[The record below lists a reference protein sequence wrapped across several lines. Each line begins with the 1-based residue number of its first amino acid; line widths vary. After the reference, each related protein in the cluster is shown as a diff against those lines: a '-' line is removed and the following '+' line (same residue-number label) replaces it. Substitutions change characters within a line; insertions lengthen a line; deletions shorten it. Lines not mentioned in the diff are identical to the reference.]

1 MSAMSRP
8 RTVLIVDQ
16 DDGWREAVASA
27 LKADYRILRA
37 SSGES
42 ALAMLTREEVDAMLL
57 DVDQPGISGFETLRI
72 ARENFELTE
81 VVMTAASSDVDHA
94 VEAVKL
100 GAFHFVPKTGGA
112 DAVRALIDRA
122 IERQALARQVQ
133 VLSAEAADTT
143 EREFVVGPSRA
154 LQDVVAMVRRV
165 ASLSAT
171 VLILGESGTGKELLA
186 RLLHRESESPDG
198 PFVAVNLAAIPQEL
212 VESVLFG
219 HEKGSFTGA
228 VRQQIGKFELAGGG
242 TLFLDEIGDLKLDLQ
257 AKLLRAIQEG
267 EIERIG
273 SQRPIKATF
282 RLIAATNVDLDKAVK
297 EGRFRDDLF
306 YRINVIPV
314 KLPPLRERID
324 DLPELARF
332 FLRRYNTKFRKQVE
346 GISESSAPDAGLLL
360 VARQHPRAG
369 EPDRAAGGH
378 LREELDH
385 RGRPAVRVPDGGAR
399 PHGPQGR
406 EPVPG
411 GDGGL
416 RAEPARAGPRE
427 ERLERDGDGALPG
440 PAAQHDE
447 VQAGEAGRAGVRQ
460 AAAEQLRDNGPGD
473 AVRLRLRARK
483 VRPRGYLRGSTAS
496 LSAFWMRAL
505 TTVLAGILMASPVAG
520 LRPILALRFCTT
532 SFTIPGSVNSPARFN
547 SFSASAASSSKYS
560 RATVRLTSKRSAKC
574 ENKSDLPILRA
585 STMCVPPDLNVVARS
600 AVDRRQDPRA
610 RAVRCEI
617 WPKSGVS

>member
-1 MSAMSRP
+1 MSRP

-37 SSGES
+37 ASGES

-81 VVMTAASSDVDHA
+81 VVMTAASSEVDHA

-273 SQRPIKATF
+273 SQRPIKANF

-346 GISESSAPDAGLLL
+346 GISEAAIRMLASYWWPGNIRELENLIERLVAISEKSWITEDDLPFEFRMAELDRTERKGESLFQEAMVAFERNLL
-360 VARQHPRAG
+360 VRALEKNGWNVTATARYLGVPLSTMKFKL
-369 EPDRAAGGH
+369 EKLDV
-378 LREELDH
+378 REF
-385 RGRPAVRVPDGGAR
+385 AK
-399 PHGPQGR
+399 
-406 EPVPG
+406 
-411 GDGGL
+411 
-416 RAEPARAGPRE
+416 
-427 ERLERDGDGALPG
+427 
-440 PAAQHDE
+440 
-447 VQAGEAGRAGVRQ
+447 
-460 AAAEQLRDNGPGD
+460 
-473 AVRLRLRARK
+473 RLR
-483 VRPRGYLRGSTAS
+483 
-496 LSAFWMRAL
+496 
-505 TTVLAGILMASPVAG
+505 
-520 LRPILALRFCTT
+520 
-532 SFTIPGSVNSPARFN
+532 
-547 SFSASAASSSKYS
+547 SS
-560 RATVRLTSKRSAKC
+560 
-574 ENKSDLPILRA
+574 
-585 STMCVPPDLNVVARS
+585 
-600 AVDRRQDPRA
+600 
-610 RAVRCEI
+610 
-617 WPKSGVS
+617 

>member
-72 ARENFELTE
+72 ARQNFELTE

-122 IERQALARQVQ
+122 IERQSLARQVQ

-332 FLRRYNTKFRKQVE
+332 FLRRYNTKFRKQV
-346 GISESSAPDAGLLL
+346 
-360 VARQHPRAG
+360 
-369 EPDRAAGGH
+369 
-378 LREELDH
+378 
-385 RGRPAVRVPDGGAR
+385 
-399 PHGPQGR
+399 
-406 EPVPG
+406 
-411 GDGGL
+411 
-416 RAEPARAGPRE
+416 
-427 ERLERDGDGALPG
+427 
-440 PAAQHDE
+440 
-447 VQAGEAGRAGVRQ
+447 
-460 AAAEQLRDNGPGD
+460 
-473 AVRLRLRARK
+473 
-483 VRPRGYLRGSTAS
+483 
-496 LSAFWMRAL
+496 
-505 TTVLAGILMASPVAG
+505 
-520 LRPILALRFCTT
+520 
-532 SFTIPGSVNSPARFN
+532 
-547 SFSASAASSSKYS
+547 
-560 RATVRLTSKRSAKC
+560 
-574 ENKSDLPILRA
+574 
-585 STMCVPPDLNVVARS
+585 
-600 AVDRRQDPRA
+600 
-610 RAVRCEI
+610 
-617 WPKSGVS
+617 